1 MLLPES
7 LQSLINAL
15 ERLPGIGPKSA
26 SRLAFY
32 FLRAPEEVSQ
42 DLASALANLKANTT
56 LREECFNI
64 TEAGRERCEICE
76 SAQRDPSLVCVVEE
90 ALDVL
95 ALERTGGYKGKY
107 HVLQGVL
114 SPIEGIG
121 PDDLKIKQLIARVA
135 RGEIREVILATNP
148 SMEGDATALYLQKHL
163 EPLGVRVTR
172 LARGLPV
179 GGDLEPNVGAEH
191 EAVQRRRVVAGEGRF
206 KLHRLQQAAHLE
218 QMPGGGAGAG
228 QRQRVAARRIR
239 EQTQRAYQRFLD
251 WRRHIH
257 VQHARIVWNAR
268 LELRCFERP
277 IKLKPVVNRPNVHCT
292 QGGRFHCHLDF
303 HAHGQ
308 LRLCIHPQAGLR
320 GLGRAHQAQRT
331 TLPQQRARTES
342 RRRVLEKA
350 RARADEYAEEAR
362 ATLDGLPDSEYCD
375 SLRALPTYILDR
387 DR

>member
-56 LREECFNI
+56 LCQECFNI

-76 SAQRDPSLVCVVEE
+76 APQRDAGLVCVVEE

-95 ALERTGGYKGKY
+95 ALERTAGYKGKY

-121 PDDLKIKQLIARVA
+121 PDDLKIKQLIARVR
-135 RGEIREVILATNP
+135 RGEIKEVILATNP
-148 SMEGDATALYLQKHL
+148 SMEGDATALYLQQHL

-179 GGDLEPNVGAEH
+179 GGDLEYADQN
-191 EAVQRRRVVAGEGRF
+191 
-206 KLHRLQQAAHLE
+206 
-218 QMPGGGAGAG
+218 
-228 QRQRVAARRIR
+228 
-239 EQTQRAYQRFLD
+239 
-251 WRRHIH
+251 
-257 VQHARIVWNAR
+257 
-268 LELRCFERP
+268 
-277 IKLKPVVNRPNVHCT
+277 
-292 QGGRFHCHLDF
+292 
-303 HAHGQ
+303 
-308 LRLCIHPQAGLR
+308 
-320 GLGRAHQAQRT
+320 
-331 TLPQQRARTES
+331 TL
-342 RRRVLEKA
+342 
-350 RARADEYAEEAR
+350 
-362 ATLDGLPDSEYCD
+362 
-375 SLRALPTYILDR
+375 LRALAGR
-387 DR
+387 QEMN